1 MDDSSGIKL
10 VTFIV
15 IKLTSG
21 DLAMIICNSA
31 SKVVAYEIKR
41 SLDESYNSSYPRE
54 MPTWH
59 TMYMW
64 TCWVEN
70 IMTGEIRNYVF
81 FECAIRRHYQLI
93 IMSNESLNSYWT
105 KRYWYSDYY
114 FASFH
119 DLRQGCRME
128 FFSIYFSICL
138 FFFMEKPY
146 HSNWAIKFILD
157 HLWPNGFEYHIDQP
171 RNCPFGFPDDRWRH
185 HRLRNRLL

>member
-59 TMYMW
+59 TMYM
-64 TCWVEN
+64 
-70 IMTGEIRNYVF
+70 
-81 FECAIRRHYQLI
+81 
-93 IMSNESLNSYWT
+93 
-105 KRYWYSDYY
+105 
-114 FASFH
+114 
-119 DLRQGCRME
+119 
-128 FFSIYFSICL
+128 
-138 FFFMEKPY
+138 
-146 HSNWAIKFILD
+146 
-157 HLWPNGFEYHIDQP
+157 
-171 RNCPFGFPDDRWRH
+171 
-185 HRLRNRLL
+185 